1 LKPRVL
7 FLVPADYDELR
18 RKGTDRMIQERDED
32 GFFERVIT
40 IHPLARQARTVDLS
54 PIHRIHE
61 FPLGRALGSQPSG
74 IRARL
79 SAPFRLAAVF
89 RAVVR
94 IARDERIDLV
104 RATDPYLM
112 GLLAWRVSRAL
123 KVPFCVSLHAD
134 YTKRFALTPKR
145 AGGAWLRR
153 AARILPSFV
162 FPRAHMVLPIRQHM
176 VAPIERAGGRRSA
189 IRVIPHGIDLAP
201 FTAPLQVDARALF
214 RIPPGAAVISFV
226 GRLAG
231 DNYAADI
238 AEIVER
244 VARRRRD
251 VVFVLVGEGPE
262 EGQLRRRLIEQSG
275 VAEAVRLLP
284 FQPYDRVVALR
295 RISTASLCLM
305 GGFSL
310 IEACAAGSPAV
321 AYDVEWHADLVED
334 GVTGFLIQEHDVD
347 AAVAALERLIDDPVR
362 AAAMGRQG
370 QLAAFARHDLRV
382 TSQIKRACY
391 AQLLNGRRSL
401 AG

>member
-1 LKPRVL
+1 LKPRIL
-7 FLVPADYDELR
+7 FLVPADYEELR
-18 RKGTDRMIQERDED
+18 RKGTDRMIEERDEG
-32 GFFERVIT
+32 GFFERVVT
-40 IHPLARQARTVDLS
+40 IHPLALQARTVDLS
-54 PIHRIHE
+54 PIHRIYE
-61 FPLGRALGSQPSG
+61 FPLGRALGSQAPG

-94 IARDERIDLV
+94 IARAERIDLV

-112 GLLAWRVSRAL
+112 GLLAWRVSRVL
-123 KVPFCVSLHAD
+123 GVPFCVSLHAD
-134 YTKRFALTPKR
+134 YMKRFALTPKR

-153 AARILPSFV
+153 VARILPSFV
-162 FPRAHMVLPIRQHM
+162 FPRADMVLPIRQHM
-176 VAPIERAGGRRSA
+176 VAPIERAGARRSA
-189 IRVIPHGIDLAP
+189 IHVIPHGIDIAP
-201 FTAPLQVDARALF
+201 FTAPMPLDVRALLG
-214 RIPPGAAVISFV
+214 IPPAAAVISFV
-226 GRLAG
+226 GRLSG

-238 AEIVER
+238 AEIIER

-262 EGQLRRRLIEQSG
+262 EGQLRRRLLEQPD
-275 VAEAVRLLP
+275 VAEAVRMLP
-284 FQPYDRVVALR
+284 FQPYERVIALR

-321 AYDVEWHADLVED
+321 AYDVEWHADLVQD
-334 GVTGFLIQEHDVD
+334 GVTGFLVSEHDVE
-347 AAVAALERLIDDPVR
+347 AAVAALERLIDDPVQ

-382 TSQIKRACY
+382 TSRIKQDCY
-391 AQLLNGRRSL
+391 TQLLNGRRSI